1 MACLP
6 CSDCS
11 STSSVNYT
19 LPDCPSGELCD
30 DIQAADCVIYKGP
43 NLPSLSVSHGDR
55 IKDILIKIYK
65 SINTTVVTKTYTI
78 LVNSS
83 QSSTKVE
90 YLDANEALA
99 SSIVA
104 AGATTTICAIENT
117 PQVMYGTGFLIKG
130 PIVYTSSAGATSN
143 STTVT
148 VASTTGLVAG
158 QTIFVYS
165 GTGVFPSNTTVSSVT
180 NSTTFVAS
188 QAPTIALTGSSTII
202 KAYTTGSVTCP

>member
-11 STSSVNYT
+11 STTSANYT
-19 LPDCPSGELCD
+19 LPDCINGESCE
-30 DIQAADCVIYKGP
+30 DIQAADCVVYKGP
-43 NLPSLSVSHGDR
+43 NLPSIGVSNNDR

-65 SINTTVVTKTYTI
+65 SLNSTVVTKTYTI
-78 LVNSS
+78 LVNDS
-83 QSSTKVE
+83 QTSTKVE
-90 YLDANEALA
+90 YLDANETLA

-104 AGATTTICAIENT
+104 AGNTTTICAIENT
-117 PQVMYGTGFLIKG
+117 PQLMYGTGFLVKG

-165 GTGVFPSNTTVSSVT
+165 GTGSFPSGTTVSSVT
-180 NSTTFVAS
+180 NSTTFVVS
-188 QAPTIALTGSSTII
+188 QAPTIALTGSNAII